1 MTQNQRQFIGN
12 VAVALL
18 VSLLGAFVLAQWQV
32 NTQVGQV
39 NNRVGGELYGNN
51 TIGTVRYSAQSQTT
65 LLPSEARYAT
75 WRSGALP
82 SEVRMN
88 ALAVGP
94 LAPNGAISY
103 IPRPSPLQSA
113 MKTPQPAL
121 YTNNYDFVKPKD
133 QLLPTSP
140 GYAASNTI
148 RYSPAAAAAPPVK
161 TGTGQTGVRNIPP
174 VRPVQ
179 PSTPS
184 FTPASERLPGIQID
198 SLNEGSV
205 RYSNLAKP
213 ESK

>member
-1 MTQNQRQFIGN
+1 MTQNARQF
-12 VAVALL
+12 VAIISVALF
-18 VSLLGAFVLAQWQV
+18 VSAVGAFVLAQWQV

-39 NNRVGGELYGNN
+39 NNRVGGELNGNN
-51 TIGTVRYSAQSQTT
+51 TIGTVRYSAQSQTN

-82 SEVRMN
+82 SEIAMN
-88 ALAVGP
+88 NNAVGP

-103 IPRPSPLQSA
+103 IPRPSPVQTA

-133 QLLPTSP
+133 QLVPTSP
-140 GYAASNTI
+140 GYSASNTI
-148 RYSPAAAAAPPVK
+148 RYSAAPPAPPAPPVN
-161 TGTGQTGVRNIPP
+161 TGTGQTGARNIPP
-174 VRPVQ
+174 VAPAQ
-179 PSTPS
+179 PSAPS

-198 SLNEGSV
+198 SFSGGSV

-213 ESK
+213 